1 MIKKITIILN
11 KVVFY
16 LNAHFIG
23 FIKIISLKQKNIVEI
38 RLKKPS
44 NREID
49 NDYDEVYSRLFNFYK
64 KLKENEP
71 NTPEI
76 VKPSS
81 LWQNHISKDYK
92 FLDESYETNNLKN
105 FSYFLNNFG
114 NWNNYLGIEHNTL
127 LKRYSKNFILKS
139 YLKNEIFLKH
149 YKIWKDTWPPHY
161 KYCNRLMRKE
171 KYYKPYPELPYINIT
186 FNVYGT
192 DGILTTKEMHEKY
205 PIVDQWIPEIKKY
218 DKLRRVSLKDAIRV
232 GNWAYDAN

>member
-1 MIKKITIILN
+1 MSQKHINYSDKKNLAGKKGYDDSAQRESFKRMMSTCKILN
-11 KVVFY
+11 QFLY
-16 LNAHFIG
+16 EYF
-23 FIKIISLKQKNIVEI
+23 SLKDDGDKKYKLIVDPFGETKVDMGMKEI
-38 RLKKPS
+38 STGKLVGLI
-44 NREID
+44 EV
-49 NDYDEVYSRLFNFYK
+49 DY
-64 KLKENEP
+64 
-71 NTPEI
+71 
-76 VKPSS
+76 
-81 LWQNHISKDYK
+81 
-92 FLDESYETNNLKN
+92 
-105 FSYFLNNFG
+105 
-114 NWNNYLGIEHNTL
+114 
-127 LKRYSKNFILKS
+127 
-139 YLKNEIFLKH
+139 